1 MDYTVWRRGVLLG
14 RTDLAMPSAGPTF
27 RAGQF
32 EPTVEFERA
41 WPELGPVIGEFFAAG
56 ADIGGTLD
64 ELPPPV
70 AGADP
75 EERARQVYERL
86 SAHPGAARLRA
97 ATEGLASLG
106 LELRDPAGRPLA
118 VQSVMLQE
126 VRPPAW
132 VPAAAI
138 ARDVEQAR
146 REGIH
151 IRVPS
156 YVVIVQDAADAPDG
170 DGSASRPPA

>member
-1 MDYTVWRRGVLLG
+1 
-14 RTDLAMPSAGPTF
+14 MPSAGPRF

-32 EPTVEFERA
+32 EPTAEFERA
-41 WPELGPVIGEFFAAG
+41 WPELGPVIAEFFAAG
-56 ADIGGTLD
+56 AAVGGAVG
-64 ELPPPV
+64 ELSPPA

-97 ATEGLASLG
+97 ASEGLAALG
-106 LELRDPAGRPLA
+106 LELRDLAGRPVA

-151 IRVPS
+151 VRVPS
-156 YVVIVQDAADAPDG
+156 YVVVVEDATDAPGAD
-170 DGSASRPPA
+170 SASRPPA